1 MFRASCVDDKASE
14 LIAVTCSAP
23 YLVTAQW
30 ERTWTKGLFAWYEL
44 DIFNTRRGKFGA

>member
-1 MFRASCVDDKASE
+1 MQNITRAKHSITLKLCKYHLFETFRASCVDDKASE

-30 ERTWTKGLFAWYEL
+30 ERT
-44 DIFNTRRGKFGA
+44 